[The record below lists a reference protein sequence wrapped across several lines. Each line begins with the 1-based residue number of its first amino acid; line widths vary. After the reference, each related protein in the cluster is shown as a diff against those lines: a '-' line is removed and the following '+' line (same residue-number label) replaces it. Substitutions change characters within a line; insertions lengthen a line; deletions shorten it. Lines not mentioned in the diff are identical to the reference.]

1 MIKDL
6 IKLANELDRRGLTK
20 EADALDRIVVSA
32 SGTWQTQEVWSS
44 QYFQAKDERSS
55 YDEDLTNKLY
65 DFAQALEGKFAAN
78 EGGPDTGILNIG
90 SDGLHGHLVSAFWG
104 TANGHST
111 ADPNA
116 VAKAA
121 KEVAS
126 SMGMQVVKVNLPQ
139 SARGEDGGLKYD
151 GDLVIVL
158 RGPFS
163 ILGEIHGPPA
173 P

>member
-20 EADALDRIVVSA
+20 EADALDRIVASA
-32 SGTWQTQEVWSS
+32 SGTWQTQEVWSHE
-44 QYFQAKDERSS
+44 YLRARADRP
-55 YDEDLTNKLY
+55 YDDQLTNKLY
-65 DFAQALEGKFAAN
+65 DFAQALEKKFAAN

-90 SDGLHGHLVSAFWG
+90 SDGLHGHLVGAFWG

-139 SARGEDGGLKYD
+139 SVRGEDGGLNYD

>member
-32 SGTWQTQEVWSS
+32 SGTWQTQEGWDLE
-44 QYFQAKDERSS
+44 YLRADRPYKDQ
-55 YDEDLTNKLY
+55 LTNKLY
-65 DFAQALEGKFAAN
+65 EFAQALQRKFAAN
-78 EGGPDTGILNIG
+78 EGGPDTGILNI
-90 SDGLHGHLVSAFWG
+90 SDDGLHGHRVQAFWG
-104 TANGHST
+104 ANNGHST

-139 SARGEDGGLKYD
+139 SVRGEDGSLKYD
-151 GDLVIVL
+151 GELVIVL

-163 ILGEIHGPPA
+163 IL
-173 P
+173 